1 MATSAAATAASEA
14 AASVPRT
21 RTGDDRK
28 PGCSRCNKAGIEC
41 VRGYNIRFKHGSNPS
56 VANLKGSG
64 LAKTEYDFSDS
75 QPWVRTDRNL
85 TFLDETPELNS
96 LYDRDFIDVI
106 AYGPEKA
113 PKQAEPQAKPQ
124 AHAQPV
130 PVPEQRSKETS
141 QHPSPSDQL
150 PAVVTTPAGSAPDR
164 SPLNVFGVDESR
176 FHENAAPEKRRRL
189 TTSGYVSY
197 GESFPGSV
205 SSGSPNNIAHSPAN
219 FWDSSSHS
227 GWTPA
232 GIESNLDIGPQ
243 NAASDPSF
251 AGLQSSLVQNT
262 GGPNFASVSDTFSR
276 IYLETPI
283 WPLKDREE
291 ARLLRYF
298 VEHLARSFDLT
309 DPLQH
314 FRRVVPQRASICP
327 PLLNAIFA
335 LSARHLSRTGE
346 YDHLI
351 SNKYIQACLQH
362 LIPMLDDSSALQDE
376 NLLASTIIL
385 RHVEEIEV
393 PLSGQ
398 QPAEQESHL
407 FGAHAFI
414 TAQERATIT
423 GGLRQAAF
431 WVGLRQEIYVAF
443 VNQRSI
449 IPALEH
455 CNIDRSFEAA
465 PDDIWACRMVVLA
478 ADIIRYCFGEHDHPH
493 SSTYTFLADCATQW
507 FSSKPASF
515 LPVFEKKASESEN
528 VFPEL
533 HYVADDVVTGMQHY
547 YLARILLVAHNPKIP
562 RLGPLRTAALRAAD
576 AEVMEYIRILCGI
589 CASNPDSPPNFN
601 YAAMAIVVAGDKF
614 TLRREQKAVL
624 EILETCDRKHAW
636 MTGTVQANLKSSWGW
651 VEEEE
656 G

>member
-1 MATSAAATAASEA
+1 ML
-14 AASVPRT
+14 VL
-21 RTGDDRK
+21 TG
-28 PGCSRCNKAGIEC
+28 
-41 VRGYNIRFKHGSNPS
+41 
-56 VANLKGSG
+56 
-64 LAKTEYDFSDS
+64 
-75 QPWVRTDRNL
+75 
-85 TFLDETPELNS
+85 
-96 LYDRDFIDVI
+96 
-106 AYGPEKA
+106 
-113 PKQAEPQAKPQ
+113 
-124 AHAQPV
+124 
-130 PVPEQRSKETS
+130 
-141 QHPSPSDQL
+141 
-150 PAVVTTPAGSAPDR
+150 
-164 SPLNVFGVDESR
+164 VFR
-176 FHENAAPEKRRRL
+176 
-189 TTSGYVSY
+189 
-197 GESFPGSV
+197 
-205 SSGSPNNIAHSPAN
+205 PAN

-232 GIESNLDIGPQ
+232 GIDSNLDIGPQ

-251 AGLQSSLVQNT
+251 AGMQSSLTHNT
-262 GGPNFASVSDTFSR
+262 GVNFASVSDSFSR

-291 ARLLRYF
+291 ARLLRHF

-335 LSARHLSRTGE
+335 LSARHLSRIGE

-465 PDDIWACRMVVLA
+465 SDDVWACRMVVLA
-478 ADIIRYCFGEHDHPH
+478 ADIIRYCFGDHDHPQ
-493 SSTYTFLADCATQW
+493 STYTFLADCATQW
-507 FSSKPASF
+507 YNSKPASF
-515 LPVFEKKASESEN
+515 LPVYERQSSEDN

-533 HYVADDVVTGMQHY
+533 QYVADDVVTGMQHY

-589 CASNPDSPPNFN
+589 CMSNPHSPPNF
-601 YAAMAIVVAGDKF
+601 K
-614 TLRREQKAVL
+614 
-624 EILETCDRKHAW
+624 
-636 MTGTVQANLKSSWGW
+636 
-651 VEEEE
+651 
-656 G
+656 